1 MASSCCWRP
10 VRWACSCRH
19 RDRDRGSLESVARLA
34 SDRSNEA
41 AVPALTARQQQA
53 ADDYAKLPVSFV
65 ENQGQT
71 DARVRYFAQGNGYS
85 FFMTPSEVM
94 LSFAKD
100 STEQQTPQELAL
112 ALRFVGGNPKVE
124 PQGSER
130 APGVINDLRGVDP
143 SMWHTDIAQYRDVV
157 YPDLWPKIDM
167 RLREQSGVLKYEFH
181 VHPGASPSDIQLA
194 YGGADGLA
202 LSETGGLQIATPLG
216 MLEDSVPL
224 SYQDIGGVR
233 VPVASRYVL
242 DDNANANGRF
252 SFDVGGYQRD
262 HELIIDPGV
271 QYTTFLGG
279 NSAETAVSIAV
290 DSAGNAYVAGTT
302 QSPNF
307 PTTTGAFDRTG
318 AASELRRRLR
328 DQAQPGRHRTRVFDL
343 RRWQRHGVRTR
354 HGARWIRQRLRHRPD
369 QVVELPDHRRCVRP
383 EPQHPGELPT
393 VRDRQHRQL
402 RLQAQ
407 RGRLGTDVLD
417 LPRWHRLRRRPAASP
432 STDPAMRT
440 WRARRCRRLSDHGG
454 RVRPD
459 ARRRVRHVRDQ
470 AQHHRLGARLLDV
483 PRWRGRSTTAGG

>member
-1 MASSCCWRP
+1 MASSCFQP
-10 VRWACSCRH
+10 TGAVGLVIAGIVIGTAGPSNP
-19 RDRDRGSLESVARLA
+19 SPQA
-34 SDRSNEA
+34 SDRSTER
-41 AVPALTARQQQA
+41 AVPALTARQQRA

-124 PQGSER
+124 PRGSER

-143 SMWHTDIAQYRDVV
+143 SMWHTGIAQYRDVV

-224 SYQDIGGVR
+224 SYQDIDGVR
-233 VPVASRYVL
+233 VPVTSRYVL

-252 SFDVGGYQRD
+252 SFDVGGYRRD
-262 HELIIDPGV
+262 HELVIDPGV

-279 NSAETAVSIAV
+279 NSAETAVEH
-290 DSAGNAYVAGTT
+290 
-302 QSPNF
+302 
-307 PTTTGAFDRTG
+307 RC
-318 AASELRRRLR
+318 RLR
-328 DQAQPGRHRTRVFDL
+328 
-343 RRWQRHGVRTR
+343 
-354 HGARWIRQRLRHRPD
+354 
-369 QVVELPDHRRCVRP
+369 
-383 EPQHPGELPT
+383 
-393 VRDRQHRQL
+393 
-402 RLQAQ
+402 
-407 RGRLGTDVLD
+407 
-417 LPRWHRLRRRPAASP
+417 
-432 STDPAMRT
+432 PAMRT
-440 WRARRCRRLSDHGG
+440 SRARHS
-454 RVRPD
+454 RPTS
-459 ARRRVRHVRDQ
+459 RRR
-470 AQHHRLGARLLDV
+470 
-483 PRWRGRSTTAGG
+483 PERSIAPVQRRTSPTSS